1 MNVTKQKEYMIW
13 SQMKGRCSNE
23 NNKKYPNYGGRGI
36 KVCDRWTA
44 PGTGYHAF
52 IEDMGYKPT
61 DRHSIERIDVDGD
74 YEPSNCKW
82 IPIGEQQMNKTT
94 SADVKPGD
102 VFGNLTV
109 LYEAEGLLRENKGAR
124 IRRVFRVK
132 CQCGHEKNIRMDKLR
147 LNGRNGVNQTCGNR
161 SCNKY
166 APKDK
171 EEQ

>member
-1 MNVTKQKEYMIW
+1 
-13 SQMKGRCSNE
+13 
-23 NNKKYPNYGGRGI
+23 
-36 KVCDRWTA
+36 
-44 PGTGYHAF
+44 
-52 IEDMGYKPT
+52 
-61 DRHSIERIDVDGD
+61 
-74 YEPSNCKW
+74 
-82 IPIGEQQMNKTT
+82 MNKTT

-109 LYEAEGLLRENKGAR
+109 LYEAEGLLRENEGAR

-171 EEQ
+171 EE